1 MIIQNPSINDIC
13 FCDFVSLKS
22 SVIKAKSHKYDMI
35 FEIYNCTEKINT
47 YGQIEDAKYEVRD
60 IDYVNNK
67 VIIFGKT
74 KTVHPNFDESW
85 GCYDKYVIDEMEIG
99 VEDIDTLYSQ
109 KRGNEYL
116 DKVWKNMIEL
126 TYLIRSKFKEIFTEK
141 YYDAICGEYDSEF
154 DPCYLI
160 DYVMNGHE
168 WSKINGFN
176 NIVNDYFCDKFVKIG
191 KFNYST
197 HSNCVVWNEESLTGE
212 YYDDNYEDL
221 SLEEYIKYNL
231 EKLASYIN
239 KDYRYILNEIE
250 TNSIKINERDCSFS
264 YKKPSA
270 DEIKFLS
277 NALTKYYEWM
287 MSLITPLIESDINTV
302 HNDEIDSLI
311 KSAED
316 EIKSYEYK
324 IKNMFKMI
332 EEKKKE
338 IEKLK
343 TEYK

>member
-1 MIIQNPSINDIC
+1 MNIQNPSINDIC

-22 SVIKAKSHKYDMI
+22 SVTHAKGHKHDMT
-35 FEIYNCTEKINT
+35 FDVYNCTEKINT

-60 IDYVNNK
+60 IDYDNNK

-141 YYDAICGEYDSEF
+141 YYDTICGKYDSEF
-154 DPCYLI
+154 DPCHLI

-168 WSKINGFN
+168 WSKIKGFN
-176 NIVNDYFCDKFVKIG
+176 NIVNDYFCDIFVKIG

-197 HSNCVVWNEESLTGE
+197 HSNCVVWNEEALQGE
-212 YYDDNYEDL
+212 HYDDNYEDI

-250 TNSIKINERDCSFS
+250 TNSIKINKRDCCFS

-287 MSLITPLIESDINTV
+287 MNLITPLIESDINAV

-324 IKNMFKMI
+324 IESMFEMI

-343 TEYK
+343 AEYK

>member
-1 MIIQNPSINDIC
+1 MNIKNPSINDIC

-22 SVIKAKSHKYDMI
+22 SVTHTKAHKHDMI
-35 FEIYNCTEKINT
+35 FDVYNCTEKIDT

-60 IDYVNNK
+60 IDYDNNK

-74 KTVHPNFDESW
+74 KNFNPQSYYDECIKS
-85 GCYDKYVIDEMEIG
+85 EMEIS

-109 KRGNEYL
+109 KRGDDFL
-116 DKVWKNMIEL
+116 DSVYKNMIEL

-141 YYDAICGEYDSEF
+141 YYDTICGKYDSEF

-168 WSKINGFN
+168 WSVIDGFYN
-176 NIVNDYFCDKFVKIG
+176 LIHKYFIGEFFERG
-191 KFNYST
+191 KFYHSINNYE
-197 HSNCVVWNEESLTGE
+197 NIWNERALQDTHWD
-212 YYDDNYEDL
+212 YDYNDL
-221 SLEEYIKYNL
+221 SLNEYIKFQLQNL
-231 EKLASYIN
+231 ANSLH

-264 YKKPSA
+264 YKKPSS

-287 MSLITPLIESDINTV
+287 MNLITPLIESDINAV

-324 IKNMFKMI
+324 IESMFKMI

-338 IEKLK
+338 IEQLK